1 MSGYS
6 SFASFYD
13 PLTLNIDYQ
22 RQADYYQEIF
32 RRFGQQPKL
41 LLDLACGTGSLTVEL
56 MRRGIDVIGA
66 DASTQ
71 MLSIAS
77 GKAGEAGFAPLLLCQ
92 PMQKLDL
99 YGTVDAAVCMLDSL
113 NHLTRPEDV
122 RETFRRLHLF
132 VEPGGLFVFDVNTPY
147 KHRFVLGNNT
157 FVYDVDEVF
166 CAWRCTCREW
176 TVSIELDFFEREKG
190 LYRRSSERF
199 CERAYPD
206 EDLRAWLGEA
216 GFDVLDVYE
225 DFSFR
230 PVREES
236 ERAVYVV
243 RRGE

>member
-1 MSGYS
+1 MIGYS

-13 PLTLNIDYQ
+13 PLTLNIDYKS
-22 RQADYYQEIF
+22 QADYYLEIF
-32 RRFGQQPKL
+32 GRFGTSPKL

-56 MRRGIDVIGA
+56 MGKGIDVIGV
-66 DASTQ
+66 DASAQ

-77 GKAGEAGFAPLLLCQ
+77 GKAGEAGFSPLLLCQ
-92 PMQKLDL
+92 PMQSLDL
-99 YGTVDAAVCMLDSL
+99 YGTVDTAVCMLDSI

-147 KHRFVLGNNT
+147 KHRKVLGDNT

-166 CAWRCTCREW
+166 CVWRCSCRDL
-176 TVSIELDFFEREKG
+176 TVSIEMDFFEREKG
-190 LYRRSSERF
+190 LYRRSRECFS
-199 CERAYPD
+199 ERAYPD
-206 EDLRAWLGEA
+206 EDLRGWLSDA
-216 GFDVLDVYE
+216 GFEVLAVYE

-230 PVREES
+230 PANEQS
-236 ERAVYVV
+236 ERTVYVT